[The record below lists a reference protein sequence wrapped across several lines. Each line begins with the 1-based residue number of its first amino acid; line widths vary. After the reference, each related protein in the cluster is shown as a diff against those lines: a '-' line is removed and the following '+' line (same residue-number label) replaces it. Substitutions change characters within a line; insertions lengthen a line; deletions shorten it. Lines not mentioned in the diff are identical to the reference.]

1 MCKAI
6 WRTYNRVDPS
16 EPVMNP
22 VVLALSIAAL
32 VSAALHIPA
41 EYGGPR
47 WRVYVFKPLTTT
59 LILAIACLPAVGVES
74 LYQWAIVVGLVFS
87 LAGDVFLMLPHD
99 RFIAGLIAFLLAHIA
114 YIVAFTSGAPL
125 GTAPWILVP
134 IALIAAVILRVL
146 WPGLGRLKVP
156 VTVYVIVIVVMTWAA
171 AARTVVL
178 PSTATVLA
186 AVGAVLFLASDA
198 ILALNRFGKPF
209 RAGRA
214 LNLASYFA
222 GQWLIALSV
231 ALGP

>member
-1 MCKAI
+1 MTPA
-6 WRTYNRVDPS
+6 
-16 EPVMNP
+16 
-22 VVLALSIAAL
+22 VLALSVAAL

-59 LILAIACLPAVGVES
+59 LILAIACLPAAGVEAR
-74 LYQWAIVVGLVFS
+74 YQWAIVGGLLFS

-99 RFIAGLIAFLLAHIA
+99 RFIAGLIAFLLAHVA
-114 YIVAFTSGAPL
+114 YIVAFTTGAPL
-125 GTAPWILVP
+125 GTTPWLLLPV
-134 IALIAAVILRVL
+134 AVVAAVILRVL
-146 WPGLGRLKVP
+146 WPGLGRLKLP
-156 VTVYVIVIVVMTWAA
+156 VTVYVIVIVVMTWTA
-171 AARTVVL
+171 AARAVVL
-178 PSTATVLA
+178 PSTATTIA
-186 AVGAVLFLASDA
+186 AAGAVLFLASDA

-214 LNLASYFA
+214 LNLATYFA

>member
-1 MCKAI
+1 MTPA
-6 WRTYNRVDPS
+6 
-16 EPVMNP
+16 
-22 VVLALSIAAL
+22 VLALSVAAL

-59 LILAIACLPAVGVES
+59 LILAIACLPAAGVEAR
-74 LYQWAIVVGLVFS
+74 YQWAIVVGLLFS

-99 RFIAGLIAFLLAHIA
+99 RFIAGLVAFLLAHVA
-114 YIVAFTSGAPL
+114 YIVAFTTGAPL
-125 GTAPWILVP
+125 GTTPWLLLPV
-134 IALIAAVILRVL
+134 AVVAAVILRVL
-146 WPGLGRLKVP
+146 WPGLGRLKLP
-156 VTVYVIVIVVMTWAA
+156 VTVYVIVIVVMTWTA
-171 AARTVVL
+171 AARAVVL
-178 PSTATVLA
+178 PSTATTIA
-186 AVGAVLFLASDA
+186 AAGAVLFLASDA

-214 LNLASYFA
+214 LNLATYFA

>member
-1 MCKAI
+1 MTPA
-6 WRTYNRVDPS
+6 
-16 EPVMNP
+16 
-22 VVLALSIAAL
+22 VLALSAAAL

-59 LILAIACLPAVGVES
+59 LILAIACLPAAGVEPR
-74 LYQWAIVVGLVFS
+74 YQWAIVVGLLFS

-99 RFIAGLIAFLLAHIA
+99 RFIAGLVAFLLAHVA
-114 YIVAFTSGAPL
+114 YIVAFTTGAPL
-125 GTAPWILVP
+125 GTSPWLLVP
-134 IALIAAVILRVL
+134 VALVAAAILRVL
-146 WPGLGRLKVP
+146 WPGLGRLKLP
-156 VTVYVIVIVVMTWAA
+156 VTVYVIVIVVMTWTA
-171 AARTVVL
+171 AARAVAL
-178 PSTATVLA
+178 PSTAAMLA
-186 AVGAVLFLASDA
+186 AAGAVLFLASDA

-214 LNLASYFA
+214 LNLATYFA